1 MKKYYRITAMVLATT
16 FITGTFLSYDVG
28 YAAKKGKLSFS
39 KSVKTL
45 SVGDSYTFRV
55 SDEKKKVEDI
65 IIWSSSN
72 PKIAKVNKKGKVTAI
87 KKGTVIIMAKIEKSG
102 KSVKQKLKVTKKVE
116 KPIEKEQEDIENK
129 IMMRILFITLEIKG
143 KKRKKNLIKSKKW
156 KMI

>member
-116 KPIEKEQEDIENK
+116 KPIEKEQEDID
-129 IMMRILFITLEIKG
+129 IKG